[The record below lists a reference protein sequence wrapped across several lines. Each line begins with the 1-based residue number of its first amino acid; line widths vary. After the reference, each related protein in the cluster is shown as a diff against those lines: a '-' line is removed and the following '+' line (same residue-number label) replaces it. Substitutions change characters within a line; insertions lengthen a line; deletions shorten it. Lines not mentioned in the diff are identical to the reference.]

1 MSFRSLIQDMRDE
14 FGSISR
20 HGMRSRSHRAGGSA
34 PQGAAAEPLDAM
46 EESCWA
52 QLPPELLREVLVRI
66 EASEDRWP
74 ARRDVVSCAGVCRT
88 WRGIMKDAVRVPEKS
103 GQLSFPISL
112 KQVWPFFHRSDR
124 RVIRFLAA
132 AVLTI
137 VRVAVKLSLLP
148 LSSRVNFFTR
158 VVMDGGMMSDFCL
171 LFNCCLCLL
180 CL

>member
-1 MSFRSLIQDMRDE
+1 MSFRNLIQDMRGD

-46 EESCWA
+46 GESCWA
-52 QLPPELLREVLVRI
+52 QLPHELLREVLVRI

-88 WRGIMKDAVRVPEKS
+88 WRGIMKEAVRVPEKS

-132 AVLTI
+132 AAVTI
-137 VRVAVKLSLLP
+137 VRVPVK
-148 LSSRVNFFTR
+148 
-158 VVMDGGMMSDFCL
+158 
-171 LFNCCLCLL
+171 LCLL
-180 CL
+180 RRGANYRTLGTPLNSTK